1 MWRQQE
7 AEVVLSDLPPTYY
20 ENRRRHNRKE
30 GGFQI
35 NSLEVL
41 SKRLFKRQTHRTMQ

>member
-7 AEVVLSDLPPTYY
+7 AEVVVSDLPPTYY

-30 GGFQI
+30 SGFQI

-41 SKRLFKRQTHRTMQ
+41 SKLLFKRQTHRTMQ